1 MKTGSQK
8 EFFTTGDV
16 AKILGLNSHNQA
28 RYWLKREGALRKRGS
43 RYYTTRALLMSAFPE
58 VFQALGR

>member
-1 MKTGSQK
+1 VKVDPKK

-16 AKILGLNSHNQA
+16 AKILGLSGHDQA

-58 VFQALGR
+58 VFQALAR